1 MRRISGY
8 RFYQLEDFFD
18 TALVVGLIFLAI
30 AGVTGYVFLCVTEIK
45 FLFMLP
51 IFIPFL
57 ASIAW
62 KVYYEDKLRPTWA
75 EKEELKENYK
85 LQIKQLK
92 KTIALQN
99 KMRNVKSL

>member
-1 MRRISGY
+1 MRRISSY
-8 RFYQLEDFFD
+8 KFYQLEEFFD
-18 TALVVGLIFLAI
+18 TVLVVGLIFLAI
-30 AGVTGYVFLCVTEIK
+30 AGITGYILLCVHEIE

-51 IFIPFL
+51 LFIPLL

-62 KVYYEDKLRPTWA
+62 KVYYEDKLRPTWL
-75 EKEELKENYK
+75 EKKEIEENYK

-92 KTIALQN
+92 KTIELQN